1 MTEQRRVSVY
11 THPNIS
17 SADLSTTALNDVP
30 MRAINSDSEKQPS
43 KSETPE
49 ATVGLKQG
57 FITIVSLMIG
67 SGIFASAGKIHL
79 HSGSIGVAFAI
90 WILTGCMAL
99 CGALCYAE
107 LGTAIPGSGGETQYL
122 ERGLGRWAAFVFEW
136 TAIMLLRPASI
147 SWLMETFSKHA
158 MMAYIATAGLP
169 WISDVNELSKQ
180 YKWTCKAIAVVG
192 CIVITLSASISTKA
206 SDRIQ
211 GVLTF
216 GKVASLIAIIGVGLG
231 YSIFFNATT
240 LKENFTSP
248 FTSTNANPSWINVV
262 TGIAMAM
269 NHGLWAFDGWNNL
282 NVIAGK
288 VINPARTL
296 PLSIW
301 SSILTV
307 MVMYFFVLIGYYSI
321 VPASIFITSET
332 VGLEFGRR
340 IWGAVGAV
348 IMSSFVMAST
358 FGAGLSSM
366 TTSSEIIIAA
376 ARKGH
381 LPKLFGALNKS
392 TGTAMNGYLM
402 QCLIAVF
409 VVFLTDYDG
418 LLTVCTF
425 PTWIFYTA
433 CIIVLL
439 LLRFREPKLERP
451 YRVWPTTPI
460 IFLVA
465 CLLLIITSAY
475 SEWKEVGCSFL
486 VVLLGVP
493 VYWLLYRKK

>member
-11 THPNIS
+11 THGNDS
-17 SADLSTTALNDVP
+17 NADLSTTALNEIP
-30 MRAINSDSEKQPS
+30 LRAINSDSEKQPS
-43 KSETPE
+43 KNDAPE

-67 SGIFASAGKIHL
+67 SGIFASAGCIHL
-79 HSGSIGVAFAI
+79 NAGSIGVGFVI

-107 LGTAIPGSGGETQYL
+107 LGTTIPGSGGETQYL
-122 ERGLGRWAAFVFEW
+122 ERGFGRWAAFVFEW

-147 SWLMETFSKHA
+147 SWFMEAFSKHA
-158 MMAYIATAGLP
+158 MMAYIAAAGLP
-169 WISDVNELSKQ
+169 WINDKQELANQ
-180 YKWTCKAIAVVG
+180 YKWICKAIAVTG
-192 CIVITLSASISTKA
+192 CILITFSASLSTKA

-231 YSIFFNATT
+231 YSIFYDATT
-240 LKENFTSP
+240 FKQNFSHPFSSTTS
-248 FTSTNANPSWINVV
+248 SASWIAIVS
-262 TGIAMAM
+262 GIAKAM
-269 NHGLWAFDGWNNL
+269 NHGLWSYDGWNNL
-282 NVIAGK
+282 NLIAGRI
-288 VINPARTL
+288 VNPARTL

-307 MVMYFFVLIGYYSI
+307 MTMYFFVLLGYYSL
-321 VPASIFITSET
+321 VPTPIFVTSET
-332 VGLEFGRR
+332 VGLEFGR
-340 IWGAVGAV
+340 IVWGAVGAV
-348 IMSSFVMAST
+348 IMASFVMAST

-366 TTSSEIIIAA
+366 TTSSEIILAA

-381 LPKLFGALNKS
+381 LPKLFGRVNKS
-392 TGTAMNGYLM
+392 TGTAVNGYLM
-402 QCLIAVF
+402 QGLIAVF

-439 LLRFREPKLERP
+439 MLRFREPKLERP

-465 CLLLIITSAY
+465 CLLLIVTSAY
-475 SEWKEVGCSFL
+475 SEWKEVGCSCL

-493 VYWLLYRKK
+493 VYWLLYRHK